1 MSLLAFRTFF
11 RAIWCTLKLARW
23 SPSGRTARAATATA
37 PAVLAGTG
45 ARSRQPRGASGARHF
60 QEPKNPSITESVPL
74 YGFSHAR
81 VLGNWFLV
89 WKRCCEASLVGC
101 QVHACVEYFDPFAK
115 AQDNSRGRVTEA
127 LFSLLIMHVY
137 FCTRAVSSSAPEGL
151 NCHSVRLVSLTSM
164 SGSVYVCMRG

>member
-89 WKRCCEASLVGC
+89 WKRCW
-101 QVHACVEYFDPFAK
+101 VHACVEYLDPSAK
-115 AQDNSRGRVTEA
+115 AQDNSRGGVTEA
-127 LFSLLIMHVY
+127 LFSWLIMHVY